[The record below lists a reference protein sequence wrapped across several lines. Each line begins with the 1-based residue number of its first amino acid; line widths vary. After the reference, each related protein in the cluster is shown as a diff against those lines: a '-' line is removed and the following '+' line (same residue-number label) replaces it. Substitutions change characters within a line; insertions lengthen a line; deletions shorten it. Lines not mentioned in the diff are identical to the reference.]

1 MVWHR
6 FPFMGNVWGVKRE
19 EFVALELNQ
28 EVLTKKEKKN
38 EIHQLP
44 GSDGRA
50 IHAGQGQL
58 PGQIFPTV
66 DGV

>member
-1 MVWHR
+1 
-6 FPFMGNVWGVKRE
+6 MGNVWGVKRE

-50 IHAGQGQL
+50 IHAGRGSYQDRYSPQ
-58 PGQIFPTV
+58 
-66 DGV
+66 